1 MDDFDSIFSDV
12 LDGTVTHGQPIVAAT
27 DSDTSADA
35 APGKSY
41 HAQFQSL
48 NIEALR
54 LVPRPL
60 LVQAVTSIAFSLIN
74 YRLDISFTF

>member
-1 MDDFDSIFSDV
+1 MDDLDSIFSDD
-12 LDGTVTHGQPIVAAT
+12 LDATVTHGQPIVAAT
-27 DSDTSADA
+27 DSDTAADA

-41 HAQFQSL
+41 THAQIQSL

-60 LVQAVTSIAFSLIN
+60 LAQAVTSIAISL
-74 YRLDISFTF
+74 